1 VVYLRG
7 RPIRIVYRASDRLEN
22 ERWLAD
28 LQRAAERLD
37 LGSEARSNAE
47 DLFLSTVPENDRS
60 KPAAVA
66 ASLYAGSL
74 IAGDQRSQ
82 GDVADA
88 VGVTRLTIQQ
98 RWKPLLERA
107 GLEPPTW

>member
-1 VVYLRG
+1 
-7 RPIRIVYRASDRLEN
+7 VYRASDRLEN

-28 LQRAAERLD
+28 LQRAADDLD

-47 DLFLSTVPENDRS
+47 DLFLSTVPDEDRS
-60 KPAAVA
+60 KPAAIA

-82 GDVADA
+82 GSVADA
-88 VGVTRLTIQQ
+88 VGVARLTIQQ

-107 GLEPPTW
+107 GLEPPGW

>member
-1 VVYLRG
+1 M
-7 RPIRIVYRASDRLEN
+7 YRASDRLEN
-22 ERWLAD
+22 ERWLTD
-28 LQRAAERLD
+28 LQQAADRLELD
-37 LGSEARSNAE
+37 SEARSNAE
-47 DLFLSTVPENDRS
+47 DLFLSTVPTEDRS
-60 KPAAVA
+60 KPAAIA

-82 GDVADA
+82 GAVADA

-98 RWKPLLERA
+98 RWKPLLEQA